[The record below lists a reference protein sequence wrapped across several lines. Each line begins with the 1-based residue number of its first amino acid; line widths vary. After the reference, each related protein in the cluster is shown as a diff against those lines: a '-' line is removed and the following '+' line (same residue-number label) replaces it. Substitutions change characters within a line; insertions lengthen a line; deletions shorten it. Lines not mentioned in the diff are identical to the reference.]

1 MTNKFSSTTEH
12 ILHLYNKGVSGYE
25 IVRTIAYDWDM
36 SLGRASVLVDYV
48 YKNILKVEV

>member
-1 MTNKFSSTTEH
+1 MTSEFSTTTAH

-36 SLGRASVLVDYV
+36 NLQRASMLVDYV
-48 YKNILKVEV
+48 YKEIIKDE